1 MSIKY
6 RINGE
11 KTDPLP
17 LEEVIISSPIVSC
30 CTVIG
35 EGRPCTAALIELSA
49 DAIENYDTDTIK
61 EKG

>member
-11 KTDPLP
+11 KTDSLP
-17 LEEVIISSPIVSC
+17 LEDVIISSPIVSRC
-30 CTVIG
+30 ILIG
-35 EGRPCTAALIELSA
+35 EGRPCTAALIEIST
-49 DAIENYDTDTIK
+49 DAIKNYDVDTVM